1 MTETQRIR
9 EEIMVVLDRP
19 DETLVLREPDRTELM
34 AIPIRGPGNQVLEVE
49 LTIDHP
55 DASGGG
61 SIPIVLDATKVFRLQ
76 RWLAKVY
83 LDMLDN

>member
-1 MTETQRIR
+1 
-9 EEIMVVLDRP
+9 MVALDRP

-34 AIPIRGPGNQVLEVE
+34 AIPIRGPGNRVIEVE

-55 DASGGG
+55 DAAAGG
-61 SIPIVLDATKVFRLQ
+61 SIPIMLDAAKVFRLQ

-83 LDMLDN
+83 QEMV